1 MGNDPKLNRIRVVL
15 AEKEISNKWL
25 ADQLGR
31 AEMTVSRW
39 CTNKSQPTM
48 AQLFEIADALDVK
61 PGELLEDS
69 KNRNGNDFY

>member
-1 MGNDPKLNRIRVVL
+1 ML

-25 ADQLGR
+25 ADQLGK

-48 AQLFEIADALDVK
+48 AQLFEIADLLDVK
-61 PGELLEDS
+61 PSELIDDS
-69 KNRNGNDFY
+69 DRPCKLV

>member
-1 MGNDPKLNRIRVVL
+1 MEKFNKFNRIRVVL

-25 ADQLGR
+25 ADQLGK

-48 AQLFEIADALDVK
+48 AQLFEIADVLDVC
-61 PGELLEDS
+61 PSDLIE
-69 KNRNGNDFY
+69 NGDRQKIISVK